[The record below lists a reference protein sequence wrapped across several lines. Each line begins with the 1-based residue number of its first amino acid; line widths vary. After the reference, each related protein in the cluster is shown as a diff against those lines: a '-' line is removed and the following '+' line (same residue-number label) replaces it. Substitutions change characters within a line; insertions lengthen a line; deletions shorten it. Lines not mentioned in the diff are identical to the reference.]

1 MKDDGR
7 SKWEGDKSWPSHF
20 LSDAH
25 NTKGHTLLYQ
35 GRGTN
40 SIDKVSI
47 CLNKE
52 RIYACSLFNDNVK
65 VINMSIVQ
73 PHVTAEFTQVS
84 FYHQGPSPVRKPS
97 HHLSFK
103 RLVEVINLCFFLKW
117 GMIQIP
123 IAETILISFSFL
135 HPYKSK
141 EFSKSDCHRRRQRCH
156 Q

>member
-103 RLVEVINLCFFLKW
+103 RLVEVINLCFFIL
-117 GMIQIP
+117 MRDDPDSNCRDNPYLLLIPAPIQKQ
-123 IAETILISFSFL
+123 EV
-135 HPYKSK
+135 SK
-141 EFSKSDCHRRRQRCH
+141 IWLS
-156 Q
+156 